1 MSEMQKLAAPC
12 RRIPLSVNSST
23 QRPVMPDEPET
34 ELRSSELPEL
44 VFGESVV
51 FCLTFLN
58 PDGSA
63 VVFSGDEVF
72 ELSGDC
78 DYNHETGL
86 MFYAGPD
93 RMNLPGDWVEAD
105 PARGKIALRVNCNTE
120 NFAAKLGDQEEI
132 PVFLEVRMTAADAV
146 TRSVLLRTTATAL
159 NTIRHESE
167 PPEEIQAEYYTAAQT
182 EARLNSKAEA
192 EHAHDSS
199 QIVDLAG
206 VIGEQI
212 APVEQAL
219 TEKINK
225 KAESDHTHGQYA
237 ESAAVAEQ
245 ISAAMPAGTVI
256 AYAGSTAPEGFIACN
271 GAAVIRE
278 IYANLFAAIGTIYGA
293 GDGSTTFNLP
303 DLTDRVVQGSAT
315 AGSILAAGLPEI
327 SGDVQFRMATFGS
340 NNTAVTLSNGGA
352 FLYSSGTY
360 SSSYGTLAGGSGTT
374 SSTAGVRFAASN
386 SNSIYGNSTTVQPPA
401 LTMIYCIKY

>member
-34 ELRSSELPEL
+34 ELRSGELPEL

-63 VVFSGDEVF
+63 VVFSGEEVF

-78 DYNHETGL
+78 DYDHETGV

-105 PARGKIALRVNCNTE
+105 PAKGKIALRVNCNTE

-146 TRSVLLRTTATAL
+146 TRSILLRTTATAL

-182 EARLNSKAEA
+182 EVRLNSKAEA
-192 EHAHDSS
+192 EHSHDSS

-212 APVEQAL
+212 APVEEML
-219 TEKINK
+219 TGKINE
-225 KAESDHTHGQYA
+225 KAEVNHMHGQYA
-237 ESAAVAEQ
+237 ESASVAEQ

-256 AYAGSTAPEGFIACN
+256 AYAGSVAPEGFIACN
-271 GAAVIRE
+271 GAEVSRE
-278 IYANLFAAIGTIYGA
+278 TYADLFAAIGTLYGE

-303 DLTDRVVQGSAT
+303 DLTGRVVQGSAT
-315 AGSILAAGLPEI
+315 AGTALAAGLPNI
-327 SGDVQFRMATFGS
+327 SGVVCYGISMP
-340 NNTAVTLSNGGA
+340 NGEAANSGA
-352 FLYSSGTY
+352 FYTNAAMVPPFEAVNAGTVAWSSGKWGRVQIQY
-360 SSSYGTLAGGSGTT
+360 E
-374 SSTAGVRFAASN
+374 ASR
-386 SNSIYGNSTTVQPPA
+386 SNAIYGNSTTVQPPA

>member
-78 DYNHETGL
+78 DYNHETGV
-86 MFYAGPD
+86 MIYAGPD

-105 PARGKIALRVNCNTE
+105 PAKGKIALRVSCNTE
-120 NFAAKLGDQEEI
+120 SFAAKLGDQEEI

-146 TRSVLLRTTATAL
+146 TRSILLRTTATAL

-219 TEKINK
+219 TEKMNK
-225 KAESDHTHGQYA
+225 KAESDHAHGQYA
-237 ESAAVAEQ
+237 ESASVAEQ

-271 GAAVIRE
+271 GAEISRE

-315 AGSILAAGLPEI
+315 AGAELAAGLPEI
-327 SGDVQFRMATFGS
+327 SGISSGS
-340 NNTAVTLSNGGA
+340 NTYSLNLSQSGA
-352 FLYSSGTY
+352 FRFTTGTFP
-360 SSSYGTLAGGSGTT
+360 SNYGALDGGSGSVNNTE
-374 SSTAGVRFAASN
+374 GVQFAASF
-386 SNSIYGNSTTVQPPA
+386 SNSIYGSSTTVQPPA